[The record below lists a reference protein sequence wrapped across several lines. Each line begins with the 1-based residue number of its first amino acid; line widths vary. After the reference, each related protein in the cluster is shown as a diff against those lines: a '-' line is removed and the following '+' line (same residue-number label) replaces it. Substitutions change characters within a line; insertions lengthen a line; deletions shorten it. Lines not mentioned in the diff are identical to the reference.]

1 MSKPVRFFL
10 NGQIQEAS
18 VRPDT
23 TVLDWLRN
31 IPRLTGTK
39 EGCAEGDCGACS
51 VLVGQVDGDQV
62 RYHAANSCILA
73 MGQIDGK
80 ALVTVEGLKS
90 GELHPIQAA
99 MAENGSS
106 QCGFCTPGIVIS
118 LAGLAAQRSA
128 ADAGL
133 AVAESGAEDEAIH
146 DALAGNLC
154 RCTGY
159 RPIVEAAR
167 KVLGAGG
174 GAIAGPHVA
183 AFAAIEPQ
191 PLLSEGG
198 AIFHQ
203 PASLNELL
211 TLRSAKPEAIL
222 LGGGTDLGVALADY
236 HSDWDEVI
244 SLGSVRELRQTGETD
259 NHFSFGAAVTW
270 EEVLARVSGHYP
282 SLATLIRRFGSTQI
296 RSMGTIGGNI
306 GTASPIGDGPPALIA
321 LGAEIELA
329 SLSGHRFLPLE
340 DFFLDYR
347 KTELRTDEVIA
358 SVSIPKPKEGQAFR
372 VYKISKRY
380 DQDISTVCGA
390 FSIMREEGQV
400 RSARIAFGGMAAT
413 PLRAREAEQALT
425 GTDFGRRAADACS
438 AAITARFQPLSD
450 WRGSAEYRLQV
461 AANLVERFRRDV
473 AGETVEVMA
482 L

>member
-1 MSKPVRFFL
+1 M
-10 NGQIQEAS
+10 
-18 VRPDT
+18 

-31 IPRLTGTK
+31 APRLTGTK

-51 VLVGQVDGDQV
+51 VLIGDPAGEAV
-62 RYHAANSCILA
+62 HYHAANSCILA
-73 MGQIDGK
+73 MGQIDGR
-80 ALVTVEGLKS
+80 ALVTVEGLK
-90 GELHPIQAA
+90 GEQLHPVQEA

-118 LAGLAAQRSA
+118 LAALAAQRGA
-128 ADAGL
+128 AGAGL
-133 AVAESGAEDEAIH
+133 AAANGEANDNDIH

-167 KVLGAGG
+167 KVLAAGG
-174 GAIAGPHVA
+174 TTIAGPQVS
-183 AFAAIEPQ
+183 AFERIEPHATI
-191 PLLSEGG
+191 SASGST
-198 AIFHQ
+198 FHQ
-203 PASLNELL
+203 PDQLGLL
-211 TLRSAKPEAIL
+211 LQLRKERPDAIL

-244 SLGSVRELRQTGETD
+244 SLAHVRELRAIRETE
-259 NHFSFGAAVTW
+259 NHLSFGAAVTW
-270 EEVLARVSGHYP
+270 EEVLDRIAGFYP
-282 SLATLIRRFGSTQI
+282 SFATLIRRFGSTQI

-321 LGAEIELA
+321 LGAEVELA

-347 KTELRTDEVIA
+347 KTELRDDEVIA
-358 SVSIPKPKEGQAFR
+358 SVSIPKPKEGQEFR

-380 DQDISTVCGA
+380 DQDISTVCAA
-390 FSIMREEGQV
+390 FSIIREEDQV

-413 PLRAREAEQALT
+413 PQRAGQAEQALI
-425 GTDFGRRAADACS
+425 GTSFDLKAIKACS
-438 AAITARFQPLSD
+438 AAISAQFKPLTD
-450 WRGSAEYRLQV
+450 WRGSADYRLEV
-461 AANLVERFRRDV
+461 AANLAERFWRDV
-473 AGETVEVMA
+473 AGELVEVMA